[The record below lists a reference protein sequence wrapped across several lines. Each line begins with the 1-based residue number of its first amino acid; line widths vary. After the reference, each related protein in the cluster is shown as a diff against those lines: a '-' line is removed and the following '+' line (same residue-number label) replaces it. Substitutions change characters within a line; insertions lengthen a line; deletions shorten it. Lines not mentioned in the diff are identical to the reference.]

1 MVATALQYAPICT
14 ILLSGRLARL
24 FGREHRRQ
32 LDGGTTWEAFSALRN
47 TIPGFRQ
54 EIERAARNGQRYA
67 IFRNR
72 RNVAEGEFDLAGTR
86 EIRIVPVLAGSKRG
100 GVLQT
105 IIGAVLIVV
114 GVVLS
119 PFTGG
124 GSMYLTQI
132 GAALMIGGVIQ
143 MLSPQAKGL
152 KGRQDTENQPSYA
165 FGGPVNTT
173 AMGNPVGLGYGKRR
187 IGGAVIS
194 AGIWAEDI
202 A

>member
-1 MVATALQYAPICT
+1 MATALHHAPFCT

-24 FGREHRRQ
+24 FGREHRFQ
-32 LDGGTTWEAFSALRN
+32 LDGGSTWEAFSALRN

-54 EIERAARNGQRYA
+54 EIERASRNGQRYA

-72 RNVAEGEFDLAGTR
+72 RNVAEGEFKLGGTR

-105 IIGAVLIVV
+105 IIGVVLIVV
-114 GVVLS
+114 GVVMS

-124 GSMYLTQI
+124 SSMYLTQI
-132 GAALMIGGVIQ
+132 GVALMIGGVIQ

-152 KGRQDTENQPSYA
+152 KGRQATENQPSYA

-173 AMGNPVGLGYGKRR
+173 AMGNPMGLGYGYRR
-187 IGGAVIS
+187 IGGAIIS

>member
-1 MVATALQYAPICT
+1 MTITRNPQICT
-14 ILLSGRLARL
+14 ILLSGRLARM

-32 LDGGTTWEAFSALRN
+32 LDTGTTWEAFSALRN
-47 TIPGFRQ
+47 TVPGFRE
-54 EIERAARNGQRYA
+54 EIERAARHGQRYA
-67 IFRNR
+67 VFRNR
-72 RNVAEGEFDLAGTR
+72 RNEGTDAFELGGTR

-100 GVLQT
+100 GMMQT
-105 IIGAVLIVV
+105 IIGAVLVIA

-124 GSMYLTQI
+124 SSMTLTPI

-165 FGGPVNTT
+165 FGGAVNTT
-173 AMGNPVGLGYGKRR
+173 AMGNPVALGYGKRR
-187 IGGAVIS
+187 IGGAIVS
-194 AGIWAEDI
+194 AGIYAEDI

>member
-1 MVATALQYAPICT
+1 MATMCT

-32 LDGGTTWEAFSALRN
+32 LDTGTTWEAFSALRN
-47 TIPGFRQ
+47 TIAGFRE
-54 EIERAARNGQRYA
+54 EIARAARNGQRYA

-72 RNVAEGEFDLAGTR
+72 RNVAEEAFEVGGTT

-105 IIGAVLIVV
+105 IIGVV
-114 GVVLS
+114 MIIAGVALS

-124 GSMYLTQI
+124 SSLALAKF
-132 GAALMIGGVIQ
+132 GALVALGGVLQ
-143 MLSPQAKGL
+143 MMSPQPKGL
-152 KGRQDTENQPSYA
+152 KGRQPTENQPSYA
-165 FGGPVNTT
+165 FGGAVNTT

-187 IGGAVIS
+187 IGGAIIS
-194 AGIWAEDI
+194 AGIYAEDL